1 MLLTIISGI
10 ILAIFFLIIFGGI
23 TYAIFDYLDKTYP
36 ESGGTSWPILKALII
51 FFAFSAIGSFFL
63 YTLGINHL
71 GVPLLMAGITL
82 FLISFYIFVKK

>member
-10 ILAIFFLIIFGGI
+10 ILAIFILFIFCSIYHTAMGV
-23 TYAIFDYLDKTYP
+23 ANEAYP
-36 ESGGTSWPILKALII
+36 NAGSWTMLKALIL
-51 FFAFSAIGSFFL
+51 FFAFGAIGSFFL

>member
-10 ILAIFFLIIFGGI
+10 ILAIFLLFLFIVYC
-23 TYAIFDYLDKTYP
+23 TWLSAR
-36 ESGGTSWPILKALII
+36 LKALSDEDSDTWPVLKTFII
-51 FFAFSAIGSFFL
+51 FFAFSAVCSFFL